1 MPEAV
6 FFDLDG
12 TLADTAPDLAGT
24 LNRLKADHGLEP
36 SPFEQLRPQ
45 VSNGVRGMLSVGF
58 GITPEEPAYAGL
70 AQRFLSLYAESLCV
84 ETCLFPGMAELLDQL
99 DERGIVWGVV
109 TNKAERLARPL
120 IDALGLTKR
129 SLCVVG
135 GDTAARAKP
144 FPDPLLLACCMAG
157 VAPSSSLYVGDDI
170 RDIVAGKAAGMRTV
184 AAAYGY
190 RGSHTPISAWN
201 ADTIID
207 HPLQIL
213 QLLENA

>member
-1 MPEAV
+1 VPEAV

-24 LNRLKADHGLEP
+24 LNRLKTEHGLEP

-45 VSNGVRGMLSVGF
+45 VSNGVRGLLQVGF
-58 GITPEEPAYAGL
+58 GITPDAPAYTGL

-84 ETCLFPGMAELLDQL
+84 ETTLFPGMLELLDQL
-99 DERGIVWGVV
+99 DERGVVWGVV

-120 IDALGLTKR
+120 VSALGLAQR
-129 SLCVVG
+129 SLCIIG

-144 FPDPLLLACCMAG
+144 FPDPLLLACNMAG
-157 VAPSSSLYVGDDI
+157 IAPSSSLYVGNDI

-190 RGSHTPISAWN
+190 LGSHPPISAWN

-213 QLLENA
+213 QLLENI